1 MHEACVLSLG
11 VGLGGIKLVQSVET
25 VLFPILFPQRRP

>member
-11 VGLGGIKLVQSVET
+11 ADLGGVKLVQSVET
-25 VLFPILFPQRRP
+25 VLFPILFPQCRP